1 MRRAVAQVHRARKK
15 AGGEEVAI
23 KSIDKS
29 VLKGTDVKMLA
40 SECAVLK
47 QVSHPNCI
55 RLTEIFSTPS
65 KLVLVMELV
74 TGGEMLDRMRGRETY
89 TEKDAAQIVKKI
101 AEGLAYLHSL
111 GIAHRDLKPENLLLA
126 GPGDDAVV
134 KIADFGFAK
143 IIEMDGDKQLE
154 TACGT
159 PEYVAPEVLSCLP
172 QGYGTSCDIWS
183 FGVVVYVMLSGRP
196 PFWSVSRS
204 RPTQLH
210 RSSFELCSSRTL

>member
-1 MRRAVAQVHRARKK
+1 MC
-15 AGGEEVAI
+15 
-23 KSIDKS
+23 S
-29 VLKGTDVKMLA
+29 LLA
-40 SECAVLK
+40 SGLH
-47 QVSHPNCI
+47 S
-55 RLTEIFSTPS
+55 S
-65 KLVLVMELV
+65 KSASNNRAGR
-74 TGGEMLDRMRGRETY
+74 GGEMLDKMRGRETY

-159 PEYVAPEVLSCLP
+159 PGERSN
-172 QGYGTSCDIWS
+172 
-183 FGVVVYVMLSGRP
+183 GRP
-196 PFWSVSRS
+196 GP
-204 RPTQLH
+204 
-210 RSSFELCSSRTL
+210 

>member
-1 MRRAVAQVHRARKK
+1 
-15 AGGEEVAI
+15 
-23 KSIDKS
+23 
-29 VLKGTDVKMLA
+29 
-40 SECAVLK
+40 
-47 QVSHPNCI
+47 
-55 RLTEIFSTPS
+55 
-65 KLVLVMELV
+65 
-74 TGGEMLDRMRGRETY
+74 MLDRMRGRETY

-204 RPTQLH
+204 L
-210 RSSFELCSSRTL
+210 SSAVALQRV